1 MKRYRYVTRL
11 SKCWKIEN
19 GFLSIVQVSAEDI
32 LRIHL
37 PRKKNKQTKSID
49 ALFSWSD
56 SLEMYLGTF
65 PKLDSSPFPFFGDY
79 GKPRLRWTREAFWN
93 TQTQKKPPKFSFVSR
108 GPIRWRHIWKK
119 SVDHFLLRCPSWEII
134 GVPLRLV
141 PARVPFRKIKNP
153 LMKWNSVEN

>member
-1 MKRYRYVTRL
+1 MNFKFSIPFYWIRFMKRYRYVTRL

-93 TQTQKKPPKFSFVSR
+93 TQTQKNHQNLVSFPVVQFAGDTFGR
-108 GPIRWRHIWKK
+108 
-119 SVDHFLLRCPSWEII
+119 
-134 GVPLRLV
+134 
-141 PARVPFRKIKNP
+141 NP
-153 LMKWNSVEN
+153 LIIFYCVVLRGKLLESLWG